1 MNLAIIPARSQSERI
16 KNKNIKFFFGKPIIS
31 YAIELALKSKIFSN
45 VVVSTDSKHVAQIS
59 KSFGAEIYFLRPSC
73 LSDNLTSI
81 VDVVAH
87 SIVELK
93 KIGLKFNF
101 VCCIFPVSPMLN
113 KKILKDSLSLL
124 KKESPKYVFPVTLGT
139 MSNQNKIFLTKRFK
153 VAKNINNKNIYFD
166 AGQFYWARSK
176 VWIKKTHIFGE
187 KSKAILLNKEF
198 IDVNYP
204 EDWREMTR
212 IYKKYGKKI

>member
-1 MNLAIIPARSQSERI
+1 L
-16 KNKNIKFFFGKPIIS
+16 
-31 YAIELALKSKIFSN
+31 L
-45 VVVSTDSKHVAQIS
+45 DS
-59 KSFGAEIYFLRPSC
+59 
-73 LSDNLTSI
+73 
-81 VDVVAH
+81 
-87 SIVELK
+87 
-93 KIGLKFNF
+93 
-101 VCCIFPVSPMLN
+101 
-113 KKILKDSLSLL
+113 LKDSLSLL